1 MTMNGTT
8 TVTNFDG
15 MMRTVQ
21 GNLEDCSVGGQESTE
36 PMLEVSDGGS
46 VRNVIF
52 GTRVGDGIHCLG
64 SCTIENV
71 WFANICDDA
80 ITMLGGSGKTAT
92 IRNSGFKNARDKA
105 IQHNGNGST
114 VTMTNIYVET
124 AGKLYRSCG
133 EGSGCGSAS
142 AVRTVNATDIYAI
155 GVGQVLGVSSN
166 DRATLRNICAYRTP
180 QVCHVYQP
188 GSDADAPVGANGVG
202 EGPSANC
209 TYTAADTHALVNRVN
224 GALTTDVL
232 CTGPNSAKTGATAT
246 ACVSGFNTCLKG
258 CAPGS
263 YGFKQL
269 SCSGS
274 MYAEA
279 ANGCVPPADATASA
293 RLAGTNSGTATST
306 VTGNAACTTQ
316 WNWGKDSDGKFC
328 VCVMKPGY
336 YQESN
341 GWYVWDCQT
350 QWWQ

>member
-8 TVTNFDG
+8 SVTNFDG

-36 PMLEVSDGGS
+36 PMLEVADGGS

-64 SCTIENV
+64 TCTIENV

-80 ITMLGGSGKTAT
+80 ITMLGGSGKTMT

-114 VTMTNIYVET
+114 VTMTDIYVET

-133 EGSGCGSAS
+133 EGSGCGSTS
-142 AVRTVNATDIYAI
+142 AVRTVNATNIYAV
-155 GVGQVLGVSSN
+155 GVGQLLGVSSN

-180 QVCHVYQP
+180 QICHVYQP
-188 GSDADAPVGANGVG
+188 GSDEDAPVGANMAG
-202 EGPSANC
+202 EGPSTQCN
-209 TYTAADTHALVNRVN
+209 YTAADTHALVDRIAGPV
-224 GALTTDVL
+224 TTDVM
-232 CTGPNSAKTGATAT
+232 CTGPNSAKTGSTAT
-246 ACVSGFNTCLKG
+246 ACVSGFNTCLKP
-258 CAPGS
+258 CAPGG
-263 YGFKQL
+263 YGFKQIT
-269 SCSGS
+269 CSGS
-274 MYAEA
+274 MYTEA
-279 ANGCVPPADATASA
+279 ATMSCTGPSDATAAA
-293 RLAGTNSGTATST
+293 RLAMSNMGSATQM
-306 VTGNAACTTQ
+306 VTGNGACTSQ
-316 WNWGKDSDGKFC
+316 WAWGRDSENRYC

-336 YQESN
+336 YQASN

-350 QWWQ
+350 PWW